1 MEFAAKCRV
10 FRLMTPTVRSRRS
23 LFVPEDQ
30 PLLNEHQRRHFE
42 VLLAG
47 LEDTLASIE
56 ELAART
62 DHVEAAGL
70 TRYEPDLPPGFGA
83 AIRPVLTELRARTT
97 RLAARLGLRGQSRS
111 VAQSIRA
118 MLVAEMVRLEDS
130 TSAQLRG
137 YGAVDP
143 RVKDVIEPE
152 LRALHALLAA
162 INGRLSASRAG
173 GDR

>member
-1 MEFAAKCRV
+1 
-10 FRLMTPTVRSRRS
+10 LPQ
-23 LFVPEDQ
+23 DH

-47 LEDTLASIE
+47 LENSLAAIE
-56 ELAART
+56 DLAART
-62 DHVEAAGL
+62 DHIETAGL
-70 TRYEPDLPPGFGA
+70 TRYESDLPPDFGD
-83 AIRPVLTELRARTT
+83 AIRPFLTELRTRTT

-152 LRALHALLAA
+152 LHALHTLLAS
-162 INGRLSASRAG
+162 IKGRLAGIRAG